1 MYSRLE
7 CTSIFIRQY
16 KLLKPIPNTSGETAQ
31 TGSEPPDRTWRW
43 RDLNWAK
50 GYTVHCGS
58 YPLASSILS
67 GLENQSQSSG
77 PFLGGTSEPP
87 GELWQASHIQS
98 SPLETDPVGLGVR
111 GWGDLQHLNYTDESL
126 N

>member
-1 MYSRLE
+1 MERP
-7 CTSIFIRQY
+7 
-16 KLLKPIPNTSGETAQ
+16 KL
-31 TGSEPPDRTWRW
+31 
-43 RDLNWAK
+43 AK

-87 GELWQASHIQS
+87 GELRQASRIQS

-111 GWGDLQHLNYTDESL
+111 GRGDLQRLNYTDESL